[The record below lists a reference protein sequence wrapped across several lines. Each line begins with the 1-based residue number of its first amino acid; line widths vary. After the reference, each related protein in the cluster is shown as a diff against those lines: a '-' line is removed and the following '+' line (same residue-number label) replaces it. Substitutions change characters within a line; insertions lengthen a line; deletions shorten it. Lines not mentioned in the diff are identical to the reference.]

1 MMEKSLKLI
10 ENSHSVSLARID
22 FEGFALSNRWIGY
35 VEARRL
41 GINAEETSAALF
53 ESFFSGYLQDFFLC
67 TALDYSNDPN
77 RYTIVINDDNLFRRS
92 RRRKPAKK
100 EFWGKDVRHLYWH
113 FHSVFKLAKRIRCI
127 SKNTEEHD
135 QYYDEKIPFQYEFLT
150 LTFDS
155 DLYMPLSKLMLDK
168 SSRFITTFDGS
179 TFFLINPKLQIAV
192 YPHEDGSFGIIAL
205 NEDPTI
211 GVEFLKF
218 YEQDPL
224 FEVYFNEGVLEDYE
238 RRKAQSSEAMQW
250 NFPKEWHRSASFFND
265 RQTHRRKEMELI
277 KEKIKQNTLI
287 KCIPLK
293 RICFNDLKQSQ
304 CWVGSFSAKH
314 QDVKAIDNAMQL
326 MQDFFASKTDDFFVL
341 SALAYENKTPQVS
354 LDEEILYRYEQAKQT
369 GFLQPLSDE
378 FLSWI
383 QGRSQFLYQ
392 FINFTFNAEYYV
404 PFVKMMMYLKP
415 HQLVVGDLCV
425 LISPK
430 LQIALYPHDDIGFGV
445 IALDDDPKLGIE
457 FLRFCEKDERF
468 SVHID
473 ADALKDSKKV

>member
-1 MMEKSLKLI
+1 MMGKSLKLI
-10 ENSHSVSLARID
+10 ENSHSVSLARIKFD
-22 FEGFALSNRWIGY
+22 GFSSSNRWIGY
-35 VEARRL
+35 VESKNL
-41 GINAEETSAALF
+41 DTNGKETSCALF
-53 ESFFSGYLQDFFLC
+53 EKFFAGYEQDFFLLS
-67 TALDYSNDPN
+67 ALAYNDKRGSRLYK
-77 RYTIVINDDNLFRRS
+77 RYLNV
-92 RRRKPAKK
+92 
-100 EFWGKDVRHLYWH
+100 Y
-113 FHSVFKLAKRIRCI
+113 KLAKRIGFLAPITEDFI
-127 SKNTEEHD
+127 S
-135 QYYDEKIPFQYEFLT
+135 YYFEDIPFQYEFLS
-150 LTFDS
+150 LTFD
-155 DLYMPLSKLMLDK
+155 DALYMPLSKLMMEMVFGCVV
-168 SSRFITTFDGS
+168 SQ

-192 YPHEDGSFGIIAL
+192 YPHDDASFGIIAL

-218 YEQDPL
+218 CEQDPQ
-224 FEVYFNEGVLEDYE
+224 FQVHFDDGVLEDYE
-238 RRKAQSSEAMQW
+238 RRKAQSSEATQW
-250 NFPKEWHRSASFFND
+250 NFPKEWHRSPSFFND

-277 KEKIKQNTLI
+277 KEKIKKNTLI

-293 RICFNDLKQSQ
+293 RICFNDLRQSQ

-314 QDVKAIDNAMQL
+314 QDVKEIENAMQL

-341 SALAYENKTPQVS
+341 SALAYEDKTSQVS
-354 LDEEILYRYEQAKQT
+354 VDEEVLDRYEQAKQT
-369 GFLQPLSDE
+369 GFLQALTDE

-383 QGRSQFLYQ
+383 QGKSQFLYQ

-445 IALDDDPKLGIE
+445 IALDDNPTLGVE

-468 SVHID
+468 SAHID

>member
-1 MMEKSLKLI
+1 MEKSLKLI
-10 ENSHSVSLARID
+10 ENSRSVSLARID
-22 FEGFALSNRWIGY
+22 FDGFSRSNRWIGY
-35 VEARRL
+35 AEPYKKDRTAIEISCAMFEKFFGDFKNDFWVISALEYDDARSSNNRYFYYFQEYRL
-41 GINAEETSAALF
+41 GKRL
-53 ESFFSGYLQDFFLC
+53 GFFLPYSQEFEE
-67 TALDYSNDPN
+67 LDDWE
-77 RYTIVINDDNLFRRS
+77 
-92 RRRKPAKK
+92 
-100 EFWGKDVRHLYWH
+100 EF
-113 FHSVFKLAKRIRCI
+113 
-127 SKNTEEHD
+127 T
-135 QYYDEKIPFQYEFLT
+135 PYESLI

-155 DLYMPLSKLMLDK
+155 DLYMPFAKVMLDMV
-168 SSRFITTFDGS
+168 FNLVVGQ

-192 YPHEDGSFGIIAL
+192 YPYEDASFGVISL
-205 NEDPTI
+205 NGDPTI

-218 YEQDPL
+218 FEQDPL
-224 FEVYFNEGVLEDYE
+224 FEVYFDDGVFEDYE
-238 RRKAQSSEAMQW
+238 RRKVQSSEAMQW

-277 KEKIKQNTLI
+277 KEKIKKNTLI

-293 RICFNDLKQSQ
+293 RICFNDLRQSQ

-314 QDVKAIDNAMQL
+314 QDVKEIENAMQL

-369 GFLQPLSDE
+369 GFLQPLTDE

-430 LQIALYPHDDIGFGV
+430 LQVALYPHDDIGFGV
-445 IALDDDPKLGIE
+445 IALDDDPTLGVE

-473 ADALKDSKKV
+473 ADVLKEGV